1 MTGHPDRGDIWH
13 VDINPTKGREQKNP
27 RYLLVLS
34 PKEFN
39 QLGTPLCA
47 PITAGGDFARYAGF
61 TVTLMGAGT
70 QTSGVVL
77 SNQVRVLDLAARKAR
92 FIERAPDL
100 VTDEVIAKVMTL
112 LE

>member
-1 MTGHPDRGDIWH
+1 MTSHPDRGDIWY
-13 VDINPTKGREQKNP
+13 VDLNPTRGREQNNP
-27 RYLLVLS
+27 RYVLILS

-47 PITAGGDFARYAGF
+47 PVTTGGDFARYAGF

-70 QTSGVVL
+70 QTTGVVL
-77 SNQVRVLDLAARKAR
+77 CNQIRVLDLTARKAR
-92 FIERAPDL
+92 FIERAPDS